1 MPLSLPCWK
10 SWHSKTVPRFFVE
23 SIEGDLLTVTG
34 DHARH
39 IGRSLRMRPGEELTL
54 CDTRGTDCLC
64 VVETVSDSAVLVKV
78 LERRPS
84 DTEPT
89 VAVTLYQGYPKGDKL
104 ETVIEKAV
112 ELGVTRI
119 VPVLTERSVARPDD
133 KSAARKQERWQRRAL
148 EAAKQ
153 CGRGII
159 PQVEQLIP
167 FSQLGARMS
176 AHDTALFCYEL
187 GGIPL
192 SKSPVTSGTADV
204 GIFIGPEGGIS
215 HPEAQALTEAGAVAV
230 TLGPRILR
238 TETAPL
244 AALTAVM
251 LLSGNMD

>member
-1 MPLSLPCWK
+1 M
-10 SWHSKTVPRFFVE
+10 PRFFVE
-23 SIEGDLLTVTG
+23 DIEGDLLTVTG
-34 DHARH
+34 DDARH

-54 CDTRGTDCLC
+54 CDTRGTDCRC
-64 VVETVSDSAVLVKV
+64 VVEEINDSSVLVRV

-89 VAVTLYQGYPKGDKL
+89 VTVTLYQGYPKGDKL

-112 ELGVTRI
+112 ELGVSRI

-133 KSAARKQERWQRRAL
+133 KSAARKLERWQRRAL

-153 CGRGII
+153 CGRGRI
-159 PQVEQLIP
+159 PQVEPMIP
-167 FSQLGARMS
+167 FSRLPQEMS
-176 AHDTALFCYEL
+176 GHGTAVFCYEL
-187 GGIPL
+187 GGQPL
-192 SKSPVTSGTADV
+192 SAAVESTASDV

-215 HPEAQALTEAGAVAV
+215 SAEAQALLDAGASAV
-230 TLGPRILR
+230 TLGRRILR

-251 LLSGNMD
+251 LLTGNMN

>member
-1 MPLSLPCWK
+1 M
-10 SWHSKTVPRFFVE
+10 PRFFVE
-23 SIEGDLLTVTG
+23 NIEGDLLTVTG
-34 DHARH
+34 DDARH

-54 CDTRGTDCLC
+54 CDTCGTDCRC
-64 VVETVSDSAVLVKV
+64 VVESVSDAAVLVKV

-112 ELGVTRI
+112 ELGVSRI

-133 KSAARKQERWQRRAL
+133 KSAARKLERWQRRAL

-153 CGRGII
+153 CGRGRI
-159 PQVEQLIP
+159 PQVEPMIP
-167 FSQLGARMS
+167 FAELPRRIGA
-176 AHDTALFCYEL
+176 HGTALFCYEL
-187 GGIPL
+187 GGQPI
-192 SKSPVTSGTADV
+192 SRSIDAAAEDIA
-204 GIFIGPEGGIS
+204 IFIGPEGGIS
-215 HPEAQALTEAGAVAV
+215 ALEAQALAEAGASAV

-244 AALTAVM
+244 AAVTAVM
-251 LLSGNMD
+251 LLTGNME

>member
-1 MPLSLPCWK
+1 M
-10 SWHSKTVPRFFVE
+10 PRFFVE

-34 DHARH
+34 DDARH

-54 CDTRGTDCLC
+54 CDTCGTDCRC
-64 VVETVSDSAVLVKV
+64 VIESVSDTAVLVKV

-112 ELGVTRI
+112 ELGVSRI

-133 KSAARKQERWQRRAL
+133 KSAARKLERWQRRAL

-153 CGRGII
+153 CGRGRI
-159 PQVEQLIP
+159 PQVEAMIP
-167 FSQLGARMS
+167 FSQLPRRMS
-176 AHDTALFCYEL
+176 EHGTALFCYEL
-187 GGIPL
+187 GGQPL
-192 SKSPVTSGTADV
+192 SRSISPDCTDAA
-204 GIFIGPEGGIS
+204 IFIGPEGGIS
-215 HPEAQALTEAGAVAV
+215 ALEAEALTEAGASAV

-244 AALTAVM
+244 AAITAVM
-251 LLSGNMD
+251 LLTGNME

>member
-1 MPLSLPCWK
+1 M
-10 SWHSKTVPRFFVE
+10 PRFFVE
-23 SIEGDLLTVTG
+23 NIDGEQLTITG
-34 DHARH
+34 DDARH

-54 CDTRGTDCLC
+54 CDTCGTDCLC
-64 VVETVSDSAVLVKV
+64 VVETVCESAVTVRA

-84 DTEPT
+84 DTEPS
-89 VAVTLYQGYPKGDKL
+89 VEVTLYQGYPKGDKL

-133 KSAARKQERWQRRAL
+133 KSAARKLERWQRRAL

-153 CGRGII
+153 CGRGRI
-159 PQVEQLIP
+159 PQVEPMIP
-167 FSQLGARMS
+167 FSALPDRMK

-187 GGIPL
+187 GGRPFAEAL
-192 SKSPVTSGTADV
+192 VEVDGNV
-204 GIFIGPEGGIS
+204 GIFIGPEGGIA
-215 HPEAQALTEAGAVAV
+215 HGEAQALLDAGTVPV
-230 TLGPRILR
+230 TLGKRILR

-251 LLSGNMD
+251 LLTGNME